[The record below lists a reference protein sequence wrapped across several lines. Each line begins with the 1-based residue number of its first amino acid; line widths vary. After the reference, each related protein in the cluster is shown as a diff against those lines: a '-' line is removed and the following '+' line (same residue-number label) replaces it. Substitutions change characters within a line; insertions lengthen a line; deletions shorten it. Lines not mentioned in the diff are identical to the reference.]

1 MRSISQV
8 ADVYQGLVTSG
19 RGAGARSGDWE
30 LRLVESGD
38 VRAEGW
44 LDLEELREIRV
55 ARGRSTERHLLRPF
69 DVLVTGRAGSTRVAL
84 VPPSVAR
91 TVAGATLLVVR
102 PGDPGSGMGHYLWY
116 FLTSS
121 YGRVALEQ
129 RVMTNVTIRSLSAR
143 DLGEIR
149 LPTPTRRELDIVASL
164 VEASEEAF
172 SMAMEVASLRRATL
186 RDSVIG
192 EIAAKDVQQA

>member
-1 MRSISQV
+1 
-8 ADVYQGLVTSG
+8 
-19 RGAGARSGDWE
+19 
-30 LRLVESGD
+30 
-38 VRAEGW
+38 
-44 LDLEELREIRV
+44 
-55 ARGRSTERHLLRPF
+55 
-69 DVLVTGRAGSTRVAL
+69 
-84 VPPSVAR
+84 
-91 TVAGATLLVVR
+91 
-102 PGDPGSGMGHYLWY
+102 MGHYLWY

-121 YGRVALEQ
+121 YGRAALEQ

-149 LPTPTRRELDIVASL
+149 LPTPTPRELDIVASL

-172 SMAMEVASLRRATL
+172 TMAMEVARLRRATL